1 MKTTEEHQFASL
13 LSLVRTAL
21 FDRAPEIDRFEGMEK
36 RDWEELLDFA
46 TRQGVPSIAFDGAK
60 RLPEGLQPPFPLQ
73 MAWELAVERIEANY
87 LHRKAV
93 TEELAG
99 ILGQEQI
106 PMLVFKGLSLSELYP
121 EPTHREFGDLDIY
134 LFGRQKEGDRLLK
147 KAGAKPSEHQSYKHS
162 VYYYKAVMIENH
174 AHLIN
179 VIHSKKFQTLEK
191 YLLEI
196 LRKDALLREVRPGEV
211 SLPSARFTAL
221 FFTIHAIQ
229 HLCMGKFVLRS
240 YCDWALFLHAHR
252 EQIEDAEYRSILKET
267 GLLAYADAMT
277 VLACQWLGLEEEG
290 LTVERNPSLEA
301 QLSSQTVNLKV
312 YPDCTNR
319 SVGGRLCYKFKRF
332 IHKHRQRRGIYGQS
346 LGSAL
351 WNSILYHLKHPFS
364 ILKINPY

>member
-1 MKTTEEHQFASL
+1 MKTPEEQRFTQL

-21 FDRAPEIDRFEGMEK
+21 FERAPETDRFEGMERK
-36 RDWEELLDFA
+36 DWEELLDFA
-46 TRQGVPSIAFDGAK
+46 IQQGVPAIAFDGAK
-60 RLPEGLQPPFPLQ
+60 RLPENLQPPFPLQ
-73 MAWELAVERIEANY
+73 MAWEPAIERIEENY
-87 LHRKAV
+87 RHRKAV
-93 TEELAG
+93 AEELAE
-99 ILGQEQI
+99 ILGQARI

-121 EPTHREFGDLDIY
+121 EPTHREFCDLDIY

-162 VYYYKAVMIENH
+162 VCYYKGVMIENH

-196 LRKDALLREVRPGEV
+196 LRKDALLREIRPGEV
-211 SLPSARFTAL
+211 SFPSARFTAL
-221 FFTIHAIQ
+221 FFIIHAIQ

-252 EQIEDAEYRSILKET
+252 EQIEAVEYRTILKET
-267 GLLAYADAMT
+267 GLWTYADALT
-277 VLACQWLGLEEEG
+277 ALACQWLGLEEEG
-290 LTVERNPSLEA
+290 LPIERNPALEA
-301 QLSSQTVNLKV
+301 QLSSQTMQLKI

-319 SVGGRLCYKFKRF
+319 SVGGRLSYKFKRF

-346 LGSAL
+346 FASAL
-351 WNSILYHLKHPFS
+351 WNSIFYHLKHPLS
-364 ILKINPY
+364 ILRINPY